1 MNIEKSEVCP
11 IPLKDNDFQSKKD
24 ERWKGILFGLIQG
37 ILLVL
42 NQAIGKTLFN
52 RYPNSLEPEQLI
64 LFRCSVAFLSTL
76 ITVNKNIL

>member
-11 IPLKDNDFQSKKD
+11 IPLKDDDFQSKKD

-52 RYPNSLEPEQLI
+52 RYPN
-64 LFRCSVAFLSTL
+64 
-76 ITVNKNIL
+76 